1 MRERAGRELMK
12 QDERIAELEQENAK
26 LREEFDKMDVWHSK
40 ELTAT
45 MAENAKLR
53 ELVRDMRKA
62 FIHGPCY
69 RWCEHMPEPCN
80 GDKCQYVRRMHE
92 LGVGA

>member
-1 MRERAGRELMK
+1 MRIEQFHDEHGIYFRAS
-12 QDERIAELEQENAK
+12 
-26 LREEFDKMDVWHSK
+26 EEAFLLSK
-40 ELTAT
+40 EQA
-45 MAENAKLR
+45 ASIRKYIDELR

-80 GDKCQYVRRMHE
+80 GDICQYVRRMKE
-92 LGVGA
+92 LGV